1 MTIHVSVKDICACKT
16 AANVCDCL
24 FVCHKMFICLLYTS
38 YRSNWNYASTQCLL
52 TLSVLDSNSKRSLCD
67 NLSISD

>member
-24 FVCHKMFICLLYTS
+24 FVCHKMFIYLLYTS

-52 TLSVLDSNSKRSLCD
+52 TLSVLDSNTNKHFISKLK
-67 NLSISD
+67 